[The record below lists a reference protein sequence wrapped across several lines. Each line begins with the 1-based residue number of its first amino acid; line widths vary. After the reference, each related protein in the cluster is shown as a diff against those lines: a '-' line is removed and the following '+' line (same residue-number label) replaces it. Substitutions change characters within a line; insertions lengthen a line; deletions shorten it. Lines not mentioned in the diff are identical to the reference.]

1 MENSRGRDAILIVTV
16 IFNQKLRDT
25 NVYKSLLNR
34 RKAYKVF
41 IYDNSPSDIN
51 SHIGALPS
59 GWVYTHDP
67 SNPGLST
74 AYNKAA
80 RYAAANNIPWLLIT
94 DQDTIFPASA
104 LDHYRMYFEHNEEY
118 CMFVPAVMTST
129 GMFLSPVRTHGYNA
143 RLSHSAPRRKIK
155 LKDYAV
161 INSGILVATDSFLSC
176 GGYNEKVFL
185 DFSDFQFIERF
196 AAKYHTAYVMD
207 FDILQD
213 FSNISDPPQK
223 KLARFSL
230 FCRSLD
236 GYRSLRR
243 FGRLQLRLVML
254 KRALSLC
261 LSLRSPRPLQILIHH

>member
-1 MENSRGRDAILIVTV
+1 MEDSRGRDAILIVTV

-34 RKAYKVF
+34 RNAYKVF

-51 SHIGALPS
+51 SNIGALPS

-80 RYAAANNIPWLLIT
+80 QYAAANNIQWLLIT
-94 DQDTIFPASA
+94 DQDTLFPDYA
-104 LDHYRMYFEHNEEY
+104 LDLYRMNFERNEKY
-118 CMFVPAVMTST
+118 CMFVPGVMTSS
-129 GMFLSPVRTHGYNA
+129 GMYLSPVRAHGYNA
-143 RLSHSAPRRKIK
+143 RLSSKEPRGEIK

-161 INSGILVATDSFLSC
+161 INSGILVTTGSFLSC

-196 AAKYHTAYVMD
+196 ATKYHTAYVMD

-223 KLARFSL
+223 KLARFGL
-230 FCRSLD
+230 FCRSLE
-236 GYRSLRR
+236 GYQSLRR
-243 FGRLQLRLVML
+243 FGRLQLRMVML

-261 LSLRSPRPLQILIHH
+261 LSLRSLKPLQILIHH